1 MLFCIVYTFFFW
13 HIVKNSLNIT
23 LNSNSILEMKVKV
36 SLAEN
41 CVMKDP
47 KYLPEVSLKCVKSK
61 M

>member
-1 MLFCIVYTFFFW
+1 
-13 HIVKNSLNIT
+13 
-23 LNSNSILEMKVKV
+23 MKVKV